1 MILLVDIGNTA
12 TSFASL
18 DNEELKFIN
27 RLFNIDVNKDSVS
40 NLLNGFK
47 FEKIYVSSVAPKLLS
62 QLKEILIN
70 LFKIKPIE
78 IDVSFNDLV
87 DIDIDNKNE
96 LGIDLLCD
104 IVAGKAIYGNKV
116 VIIDFGTATKVLF
129 IDENGVFS
137 SCAIYPGYQ
146 KSKELLANS
155 TELLP
160 NVEGKLIKPISECH
174 NTIDVIN
181 SSIYFS
187 HIDTI
192 NGIINRYEN
201 EKGYSLRRVYTGGNA
216 LDFIPELVKRSEYD
230 EMLLFKGMALLINRG
245 K

>member
-174 NTIDVIN
+174 NTSDVIN

-201 EKGYSLRRVYTGGNA
+201 EKGYSLKRVYTGGNA

>member
-1 MILLVDIGNTA
+1 MYLLVDIGNTA
-12 TSFASL
+12 TSFAAL
-18 DNEELKFIN
+18 DSGELKYIN
-27 RLFNIDVNKDSVS
+27 RLYNKDVNNGSIS
-40 NLLNGFK
+40 SLLSGFK

-62 QLKEILIN
+62 LLKEILIN
-70 LFKIKPIE
+70 LLRIKPIE
-78 IDVSFNDLV
+78 IDVSFNGLV

-104 IVAGKAIYGNKV
+104 IVAGKTIYGNKV
-116 VIIDFGTATKVLF
+116 VVVDFGTATKVLF

-155 TELLP
+155 AELLP

-181 SSIYFS
+181 SSVYFS

-192 NGIINRYEN
+192 NGIINRYEK
-201 EKGYSLRRVYTGGNA
+201 EKGYSLLRVYTGGNA
-216 LDFIPELVKRSEYD
+216 LDFIPELVNKDNYD
-230 EMLLFKGMALLINRG
+230 EMLLFKGMALLISRG